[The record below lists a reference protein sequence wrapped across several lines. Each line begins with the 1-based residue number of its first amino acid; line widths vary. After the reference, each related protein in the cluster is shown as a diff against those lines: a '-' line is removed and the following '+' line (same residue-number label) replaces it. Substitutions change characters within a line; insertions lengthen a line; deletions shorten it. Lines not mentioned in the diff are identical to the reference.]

1 MSYRNRIRVARVA
14 LLLAGLVGAVAFS
27 GVAGAQEVAID
38 SVSVTLIGHDAT
50 MGELARLLVEWNAKL
65 SVRRME
71 HISAADILRSNGT
84 GTLRIWV
91 LMVPGWGAKIYLSD
105 PSGKRYLRR
114 EVPLGA
120 GLDESGREML
130 AQVIATAAN
139 AFVERRESSSAA
151 EIESS
156 LREDASSMLRYA
168 EPLRWYGRLALHG
181 TVTTHNRASVSS
193 DTPSWHAYSGA
204 FYAVR
209 AVGAAQVAHGPGI
222 MLGAAQTG
230 TVWQWQTA
238 LAAQYELP
246 MEIVTS
252 EATLQ
257 LRTWSVGVNIACDR
271 TQPSHLVLGIET
283 GVSLSYTTYGLS
295 SVSRSSIEALP
306 DAAHYRPM
314 AYVGARTGYDWG
326 ALRLRMRLGSEVA
339 LQKTHYDIT
348 ERPLFTPW
356 LLTPRLAVELA
367 WL

>member
-1 MSYRNRIRVARVA
+1 MSYGNRSMITRIA
-14 LLLAGLVGAVAFS
+14 LSGACLLGVVAFS
-27 GVAGAQEVAID
+27 GIAGAQEVARD
-38 SVSVTLIGHDAT
+38 SVSVSLVGRDAG

-65 SVRRME
+65 SVRRTQQ
-71 HISAADILRSNGT
+71 ISAADILGGSGT
-84 GTLRIWV
+84 GMLRIWV
-91 LMVPGWGAKIYLSD
+91 LMVPGWGARIYLSD
-105 PSGKRYLRR
+105 PSGKRYLLR
-114 EVPLGA
+114 EVPLAA
-120 GLDESGREML
+120 GLDESGREIL
-130 AQVIATAAN
+130 AQVITTAAS
-139 AFVERRESSSAA
+139 AFVEQRESSSAA

-156 LREDASSMLRYA
+156 LRENAPSMLQYA
-168 EPLRWYGRLALHG
+168 GPPRWYGRLALHG
-181 TVTTHNRASVSS
+181 TVTTHNRTSVSS

-209 AVGAAQVAHGPGI
+209 AVSADQFAHGPGM
-222 MLGAAQTG
+222 MLGVAQTG
-230 TVWQWQTA
+230 TIWRWQTA
-238 LAAQYELP
+238 LEAQYELP
-246 MEIVTS
+246 MRIVTS

-257 LRTWSVGVNIACDR
+257 LRTWSAGVNIACDR
-271 TQPSHLVLGIET
+271 TQPSDLVLGIEI

-295 SVSRSSIEALP
+295 SVSSSDIQALP

-326 ALRLRMRLGSEVA
+326 ALRLRMRLGSEVT